1 MDWNQKYTYNFP
13 CPVRFGP
20 GVIKEVGPHIREQG
34 LLNPLVVT
42 DPGFASLPLFSKI
55 MDEFKSA
62 GLSPV
67 QFTGIDKNP
76 VKQNVLDGAKS
87 YHDQKADSII
97 GLGGG
102 ASMDVARAIA
112 LKAYHERD
120 LFDFDDALGGD
131 QYVVN
136 EIPYFVTIPTTS
148 GTGSEVGRS
157 TVISED
163 QSHQKRVL
171 FSPRLMAKMV
181 FADPELTMDLPAH
194 ITAATGIDALTHN
207 IEAYVSKGF
216 SPMCDGIALEA
227 IKLVNESLYK
237 ASTKPCLESR
247 SKMQM
252 AALMGATSFQ
262 KGLGVVHS
270 CAHPLST
277 LFDTHHGLANA
288 IMLPYGI
295 KFNAECSKDRFE
307 FLCKILDLGEA
318 SSKALIDWVV
328 QLNSSLKLP
337 NDLKSINIG
346 MDRVNDLSE
355 LALKDVCHLCNPR
368 DVSLDNFKEIYKWAI
383 EGNL

>member
-20 GVIKEVGPHIREQG
+20 GVIDEVGPHLLENG
-34 LLNPLVVT
+34 LNSPLVVT
-42 DPGFASLPLFSKI
+42 DPGFANLPLFNEI
-55 MDEFKSA
+55 MDKLKSS
-62 GLSPV
+62 GLKPV
-67 QFTGIDKNP
+67 SFSDIDKNP
-76 VKQNVLDGAKS
+76 VKQNVLNGAKS
-87 YHDQKADSII
+87 YHDQNADSII

-131 QYVVN
+131 KYVTN
-136 EIPYFVTIPTTS
+136 EIPYFVTVPTTS

-163 QSHQKRVL
+163 ESHQKRVL

-181 FADPELTMDLPAH
+181 FADPALTMGLPPQV
-194 ITAATGIDALTHN
+194 TAATGMDALTHN
-207 IEAYVSKGF
+207 IEAYFSKGF
-216 SPMCDGIALEA
+216 SPMCDGIAIEG
-227 IKLVNESLYK
+227 IRLVADSLLK
-237 ASTKPCLESR
+237 ATTDPDMESR

-288 IMLPYGI
+288 IMLPYGV
-295 KFNAECSKDRFE
+295 KFNSDVSSDRINH
-307 FLCKILDLGEA
+307 LCTVLNLGEQ
-318 SSKALIDWVV
+318 SSKAFINWITE
-328 QLNSSLKLP
+328 LNTSLNLP
-337 NDLKSINIG
+337 NDLQSIDVPSERI
-346 MDRVNDLSE
+346 NDLAD
-355 LALKDVCHLCNPR
+355 LGLKDVCHLCNPKEVKLE
-368 DVSLDNFKEIYKWAI
+368 DFKKIYSWAM
-383 EGNL
+383 EGEL